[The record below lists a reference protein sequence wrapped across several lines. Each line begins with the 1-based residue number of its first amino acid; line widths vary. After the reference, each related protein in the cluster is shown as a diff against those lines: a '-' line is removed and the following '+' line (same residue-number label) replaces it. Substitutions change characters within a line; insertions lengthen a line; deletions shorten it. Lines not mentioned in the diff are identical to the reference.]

1 VQWKIEFG
9 DDFDKEFAELRED
22 IQDELLA
29 HSQLMS
35 QFGPTLG
42 RPQVDTLKGSQFSN
56 MKELRFYVCDGEWR
70 VAFAFDPQRTG
81 ILLVAGCKNGVNKK
95 RFYDQ
100 LLDKADSRYAG
111 HLKRIRM

>member
-1 VQWKIEFG
+1 MQWKIEFG

-56 MKELRFYVCDGEWR
+56 MTRHSSLTTSAV
-70 VAFAFDPQRTG
+70 
-81 ILLVAGCKNGVNKK
+81 NGV
-95 RFYDQ
+95 RIG
-100 LLDKADSRYAG
+100 AG
-111 HLKRIRM
+111 SCGRAL